1 MLCRQVCHSYRSN
14 VMKIS
19 SCDVTS
25 GLKQNT
31 NCAVSGVGSC
41 TILHML
47 LCFPTLTRSP
57 LRDII
62 GHLTM
67 SYLSLFRFSL
77 LCRCKTLNPC
87 FSKFSSAHGMSIPST
102 NALDC
107 GQSTH
112 HEQCSCAP
120 FGYSYVMGNVNFIL
134 GSQFRALLLVG

>member
-1 MLCRQVCHSYRSN
+1 MLCRQICHSYRSN
-14 VMKIS
+14 VMKIA
-19 SCDVTS
+19 SCNVTS

-67 SYLSLFRFSL
+67 SYLSLFRLSL

-87 FSKFSSAHGMSIPST
+87 FSKFSSPHDNPLYHCARLWTKQYI
-102 NALDC
+102 
-107 GQSTH
+107 
-112 HEQCSCAP
+112 CAP
-120 FGYSYVMGNVNFIL
+120 FGCSCLVGKVNFIL
-134 GSQFRALLLVG
+134 GSQLRALLLG